1 MINMRGAVVVKHF
14 TGGTW
19 VDSTNGILQV
29 DITRGIPQYDGC
41 WSQVQP
47 GQLTLRSRDLSL
59 KNVALQTRIR
69 IEVDGAPIFTGKVFD
84 INTEYIPKED
94 SIVTLI
100 AFDELGALALKKFG
114 HQTIIGGDYKVREL
128 ASYLTFPYMLSN
140 VQNLTT
146 ANGGVSGPFGYYDS
160 QGTDY
165 EGNGIGYA
173 SANTKYGESGFN
185 PPFPAPGA
193 SSDSTWGPFL
203 ADTDGLIV
211 SNPDRR
217 MGSANSG
224 YNNYGWGYPIVSSW
238 VNFNTNATGVHGNG
252 YDGIL
257 YDLSYSINAPSKSV
271 VNDTG
276 HPLFA
281 DAGYY
286 KKYYKSIS
294 TATRGASWCAL
305 MTTNDTDALSLF
317 LKAEQSEAGF
327 AYVDARNRFRLLS
340 RAIVDND
347 VYLSKASFKSDG
359 TGISYNNIN
368 VTNGWEGV
376 VNGVTVNN
384 VWSNDWIDFF
394 DLAPWP
400 DNENDGST
408 TGWYQNSPSANRDG
422 TTANK
427 ILNDA
432 PVPIPTGFPKDYEWL
447 GYDVTELRFPKLEY
461 CKTVGGVGP
470 LFKYDTKDISLD
482 KLTTLSYFQGKT
494 GVGTKQ
500 LQLNTNY
507 AFAQNTGPGYL
518 LRRNGTNESTRT
530 TALNGGRD
538 YNVDERMAE
547 LADYILTNYATP
559 VEEIKSIN
567 FDVHPADLDTI
578 KVIDIYD
585 RIDIDH
591 SYAGFVRD
599 KQYAVM
605 GITHSITPNSWNVT
619 YQLWNQQGRP

>member
-1 MINMRGAVVVKHF
+1 MTNMRGAVVVKHF
-14 TGGTW
+14 TGGVW

-69 IEVDGAPIFTGKVFD
+69 IEVDGSPIFTGTVFD
-84 INTEYIPKED
+84 INTEYVPKED

-100 AFDELGALALKKFG
+100 AFDELGRLSLKKFG
-114 HQTIIGGDYKVREL
+114 HQTIIGGDYQARTL
-128 ASYLTFPYMLSN
+128 ASYLTFPLMLTG
-140 VQNLTT
+140 VQISTIS
-146 ANGGVSGPFGYYDS
+146 NGGVSGPYGYYDQ

-165 EGNGIGYA
+165 EGSGIGYTL
-173 SANTKYGESGFN
+173 ANTNYGESGFN
-185 PPFPAPGA
+185 PPAPAPGA
-193 SSDSTWGPFL
+193 SSDSTWGPYL
-203 ADTDGLIV
+203 ADTNGLIIANPTNST
-211 SNPDRR
+211 SNLTTR
-217 MGSANSG
+217 A
-224 YNNYGWGYPIVSSW
+224 YGWGYPIVSTW
-238 VNFNTNATGVHGNG
+238 INYNTDATGVHGNG
-252 YDGIL
+252 YDGIY
-257 YDLSYSINAPSKSV
+257 YDLILAQNGPTRSSV
-271 VNDTG
+271 TDPG
-276 HPLFA
+276 HPLNA
-281 DAGYY
+281 TTGYY
-286 KKYYKSIS
+286 KKYYKSPA
-294 TATRGASWCAL
+294 TATRGMTWCAL
-305 MTTNDTDALSLF
+305 MTSNDTDALSLF

-327 AYVDARNRFRLLS
+327 AYVDSRNRFRLLS
-340 RAIVDND
+340 RAVVDND
-347 VYLSKASFKSDG
+347 VYLSKATFKSDG

-400 DNENDGST
+400 DNDNDGSI
-408 TGWYQNSPSANRDG
+408 TGWYINSPSANRDG
-422 TTANK
+422 TTTTK

-432 PVPIPTGFPKDYEWL
+432 PVPIPTGYPKDYEWL
-447 GYDVTELRFPKLEY
+447 GYDVGEQRFPKLEY
-461 CKTVGGVGP
+461 CKTNGGLSP
-470 LFKYDTKDISLD
+470 IFQYQTKDISLD
-482 KLTTLSYFQGKT
+482 KLTTLSYFQGTT

-507 AFAQNTGPGYL
+507 AFAQNTGPGF
-518 LRRNGTNESTRT
+518 LRKRNGTNESTRA
-530 TALNGGRD
+530 TAVNNGRD

-547 LADYILTNYATP
+547 LADFILTNYANP

-567 FDVHPADLDTI
+567 FDVHPTDIDTI
-578 KVIDIYD
+578 KEIDIYD

-619 YQLWNQQGRP
+619 YQLWNQDGRP